1 MLLVHLLH
9 EVKLQC
15 DNIVRESVQRGVP
28 RGVSRG
34 HVKGVGQGCVSRE
47 RVKGASHEGMS
58 RGCVMDGACYGSV

>member
-15 DNIVRESVQRGVP
+15 DNIVRESVQRGVS

-34 HVKGVGQGCVSRE
+34 HVKGGGMSMVY
-47 RVKGASHEGMS
+47 VKGAS
-58 RGCVMDGACYGSV
+58 YGGE